1 MKVGDMVNYIPYADK
16 NYGLGVITSIDDFN
30 HRQTVM
36 YVLFSTGVIGPIWKK
51 HLEVISAAR

>member
-36 YVLFSTGVIGPIWKK
+36 YVLFSTGGDRSD
-51 HLEVISAAR
+51 LEKASRGNQCS